1 MAVPKRK
8 TSKQRK
14 HTRAANW
21 KISAPSLVECPQC
34 HEKKL
39 NHRVCKTADITTGE
53 KSSSFRIRKTDFFC
67 FRRQILFFTNEQTAI
82 GLLFCCV
89 KHSSNL

>member
-39 NHRVCKTADITTGE
+39 NHRVCNNCGYYDGREIVVVSDK
-53 KSSSFRIRKTDFFC
+53 K
-67 FRRQILFFTNEQTAI
+67 N
-82 GLLFCCV
+82 
-89 KHSSNL
+89 